1 MTAPRSALRR
11 WLGRAWWLIDG
22 TRRLVL
28 NLIFLLILTIVIV
41 AFATSGPPKLEDQTV
56 LVLNLRGPLV
66 EQHAQG
72 VRDAA
77 LSQLSGE
84 APKSMQL
91 RDVLTVLDAASR
103 DPQITS
109 AVLLLDEFQAGG
121 MASLREVAAAL
132 QRFRASGKKVTAWS
146 GHYEQAQY
154 FLAAHADEVLLHPM
168 GLVFIKGFGRY
179 QNYYRDALDK
189 LGISVNLVR
198 AGTYKNFGEPFT
210 LNGPSQ
216 ETIEAMGYAYGGLW
230 ASYVDG
236 VEKARKLPAG
246 SLMALINELPQRL
259 AAEGGDAAK
268 LALSAKLVDG
278 LKTRDELRTLM
289 MERGAKDAEGKTFRQ
304 VSFES
309 YLARQSPAS
318 VGDAIGVVIAEGEIV
333 DGRAP
338 AGQVGG
344 LSTADLIRK
353 AREDKSVKAVV
364 LRVNSPGGSAFASE
378 LIRRELELTRAAGKP
393 VVVSMGDVAASGG
406 YWISLATDE
415 LMADAGTVTGS
426 IGVFTLLPSADKA
439 LEKIGVHTG
448 GVTTTW
454 LAGAGDPRRPL
465 DPRFAELLQSTI
477 NRVYTD
483 FTTRAAQA
491 RKTTPDKIDAV
502 AQGRV
507 WTGAQAKERGL
518 VDTLGGY
525 ADALKSAAKRA
536 ELGENPRIVVIQPE
550 AGRAEKLLAW
560 LSSGVRENVA
570 GWLDAQVGPGV
581 APVLREV
588 RRELGWVTELTEGRK
603 PFAAVAHCLCGQP

>member
-1 MTAPRSALRR
+1 MSAPRSAVRR

-28 NLIFLLILTIVIV
+28 NLLFLLILAAVIL
-41 AFATSGPPKLEDQTV
+41 ALALSGPRALEDNTA
-56 LVLNLRGPLV
+56 LVLNLHGPLV

-77 LSQLSGE
+77 LSQLSGD
-84 APKSMQL
+84 APKSTQL
-91 RDVLTVLDAASR
+91 RDVLTVLDAAAR
-103 DPQITS
+103 DPQITR
-109 AVLLLDEFQAGG
+109 AVLLLDEFDGGG

-154 FLAAHADEVLLHPM
+154 YVAAHADEVLLHPM
-168 GLVFIKGFGRY
+168 GMVFVRGFGRY

-198 AGTYKNFGEPFT
+198 AGTYKNFGEPYT

-230 ASYVDG
+230 GSYVDG

-246 SLMALINELPQRL
+246 SVMAVINDLPQRL
-259 AAEGGDAAK
+259 AAAGGDPAK
-268 LALSAKLVDG
+268 LAVSAKLVDG
-278 LKTRDELRTLM
+278 LKTRDELRQLM
-289 MERGAKDAEGKTFRQ
+289 IERGAKDAEGKTFRQ
-304 VSFES
+304 VSFDS
-309 YLARQSPAS
+309 YLARQKPQA
-318 VGDAIGVVIAEGEIV
+318 VGDAIGVVVAEGEIV

-344 LSTADLIRK
+344 LSTSDLIRK

-364 LRVNSPGGSAFASE
+364 LRVNSPGGSAYASE

-406 YWISLATDE
+406 YWISMATDE

-477 NRVYTD
+477 NHVYAD
-483 FTTRAAQA
+483 FTGKAAQA

-525 ADALKSAAKRA
+525 NDALKSAATRA
-536 ELGENPRIVVIQPE
+536 QLGENPRVVIIQPE
-550 AGRAEKLLAW
+550 PGRAEQLLAW
-560 LSSGVRENVA
+560 LNGSVRE
-570 GWLDAQVGPGV
+570 GLTDWLDTQAAPGV
-581 APVLREV
+581 APVLREA
-588 RRELGWVTELTEGRK
+588 RRELGWVSELTEGRK
-603 PFAAVAHCLCGQP
+603 PFAAVAHCLCSAP